1 MAAAISFDR
10 ISKHYRG
17 AAGYG
22 ALRDDVAALARR
34 VLRRGETARPM
45 IEALT
50 DISFEIEEGAAVGL
64 IGPNGAGKTTALKLM
79 TRITYP
85 TAGTARIR
93 GRVGA
98 LLEVGTGMHPE
109 LTGRENVYLYGRI
122 LGLTGRDIARRFD
135 EIEDFA
141 GIGEAIDQPV
151 KQYSS
156 GMSLR
161 LGFSVAAHLEPDV
174 LLVDEA
180 IAVGDAGFQY
190 QCVER
195 MRDLVREGRTLMFVS
210 HEMGAIET
218 LCERAILLDHGRIQE
233 DGPAPQ
239 VVQAYLKTMQE
250 RWLEREDEDWKS
262 SPDLDLLRVTILDR
276 EGHEVDRVRADEP
289 MSVRLH
295 YRAHR
300 RVPQPT
306 FTLGLADG
314 VNLHPFALASM
325 AVDGQTPEYVEGE
338 GTIECH
344 FEGLPLRPRPYEVW
358 GEVVGGAG
366 FGDIV
371 EWQRL
376 VRFQVVDELGSLGKG
391 GVSQAMLYGPVK
403 IPYRWQFD
411 DGSE

>member
-1 MAAAISFDR
+1 MAAITFDR
-10 ISKHYRG
+10 ISKHYRR

-22 ALRDDVAALARR
+22 ALRDDIALLAGRI
-34 VLRRGETARPM
+34 LRREVDTRPPV
-45 IEALT
+45 EALT
-50 DISFEIEEGAAVGL
+50 DVSFEIPEGGAVGL
-64 IGPNGAGKTTALKLM
+64 IGPNGAGKTTALKVM

-85 TAGTARIR
+85 TAGRARIR

-98 LLEVGTGMHPE
+98 LIEVGTGMHPE
-109 LTGRENVYLYGRI
+109 LTGRENIYLYGRI
-122 LGLTGRDIARRFD
+122 LGLTGRDIELRFD
-135 EIEDFA
+135 RIVEFA
-141 GIGEAIDQPV
+141 GIGPAIDQPV
-151 KQYSS
+151 KQFSS
-156 GMSLR
+156 GMQLR

-195 MRDLVREGRTLMFVS
+195 MRELVKEGRTLVFVS
-210 HEMGAIET
+210 HEMTAVET
-218 LCERAILLDHGRIQE
+218 LCERAILLDHGRIQQ

-239 VVQAYLKTMQE
+239 VVQAYLKTMHE
-250 RWLEREDEDWKS
+250 RWATGEEEELKS
-262 SPDLDLLRVTILDR
+262 SEALELLDVTILDSSGQ
-276 EGHEVDRVRADEP
+276 EADRIRPDEP
-289 MSVRLH
+289 MSVRVH

-300 RVPQPT
+300 RIEQPT

-325 AVDGQTPEYVEGE
+325 AVDGQTPEDVEGE
-338 GTIECH
+338 GVIECR
-344 FEGLPLRPRPYEVW
+344 FGGLPLRPRAYEVW

-376 VRFQVVDELGSLGKG
+376 ARFQVVDELGSVGKG
-391 GVSQAMLYGPVK
+391 GVSQSMLYGPVK
-403 IPYRWQFD
+403 IPYEWKFG
-411 DGSE
+411 DGGD